1 MFKIVCD
8 QAKNVKAAFSNVL
21 EAESSEEILYK
32 LIERQNKM
40 DLKAE
45 RDKLL
50 KEKAMIESA
59 TEVIRINEEILEF
72 NKSSSQVN
80 NDLLTKGKTRAEILA
95 NFDEDLAND
104 NTDEITMSDYDETE
118 NDNTAIDEDEDMEL
132 NDSLNSSTCS
142 NSDEKSNQKT
152 FT

>member
-21 EAESSEEILYK
+21 EAETSEEILYK